1 MTENIAVYAPGQDFV
16 LPYIAAAL
24 PDCGIYSIS
33 LPDGTLI
40 PENKKAVGKPELY
53 IMISS
58 TDIYGDSAMEDISED
73 APADPG
79 SEWTRHEN
87 NFTDFA
93 AVQHHEPVILRC
105 ADIVAT
111 GMRGFP
117 RILAEAVWRGTFFHF
132 PGNDARRSI
141 VHATDLGRIAHTLAT
156 AGVPDRKNMTYNVTD
171 GTDPTI
177 HDIAEALAYRMNNKR
192 ISTLSTRP
200 QQWIGKKIYGE
211 KRYALYTSSRTFRCE
226 KLKLDMA
233 FRATDT
239 CDYLRT
245 HVYDQNSL

>member
-16 LPYIAAAL
+16 LPYIVAAL
-24 PDCGIYSIS
+24 PGCGIYSIS

-58 TDIYGDSAMEDISED
+58 TDIYGTGAMEDITED
-73 APADPG
+73 TPADPD
-79 SEWTRHEN
+79 SEWTRNEN
-87 NFTDFA
+87 SFRDFA
-93 AVQHHEPVILRC
+93 AAQHHEPVILRC
-105 ADIVAT
+105 AD
-111 GMRGFP
+111 
-117 RILAEAVWRGTFFHF
+117 
-132 PGNDARRSI
+132 ARRSI
-141 VHATDLGRIAHTLAT
+141 PHATDLGRIAHTLAT

-171 GTDPTI
+171 GSDPTI
-177 HDIAEALAYRMNNKR
+177 HDFAEALAYRMNNKR

-211 KRYALYTSSRTFRCE
+211 KRYALYTSSRTFSSG

-239 CDYLRT
+239 CEYLRT